1 MKIFAARVA
10 PLAMRIAAALAVLAI
25 AGLSTPARAD
35 TGIVRAVITRGG
47 FIIGIGGGS
56 GTLIF
61 RGHHYPLAISGMSF
75 GATIGLSTTDLRG
88 HAYHMRRPSDIEG
101 VYSAIGAGVALAAG
115 GAGIRLQNSRGV
127 VLELTGTRVGVDL
140 SVAVSGVEVRLR

>member
-1 MKIFAARVA
+1 MKISAARLA
-10 PLAMRIAAALAVLAI
+10 PMAMRIAALAVLAI
-25 AGLSTPARAD
+25 AGLSAPARAE
-35 TGIVRAVITRGG
+35 TGIVRAVVTRGG
-47 FIIGIGGGS
+47 FIIGVGGGS

-88 HAYHMRRPSDIEG
+88 HAYHMRRASDIEG
-101 VYSAIGAGVALAAG
+101 VYSAIGAGGALAAG

>member
-10 PLAMRIAAALAVLAI
+10 PLAMRIAALAVLAI
-25 AGLSTPARAD
+25 ACLSTPARAD
-35 TGIVRAVITRGG
+35 TGIVRAVVTRGG
-47 FIIGIGGGS
+47 FIIGVGGGS
-56 GTLIF
+56 GTLVF
-61 RGHHYPLAISGMSF
+61 RGHSYPLRISGMSF

-88 HAYHMRRPSDIEG
+88 HAYRMRRPSDIEG

-127 VLELTGTRVGVDL
+127 ILELSGTRVGVDL